1 MKKYRL
7 TENKNKLISIMMTSN
22 NIVLIIIMDDFDV
35 VLIVELHS
43 TTVEL
48 HSTTIIVIIISCVI
62 YIRLIIF
69 NNIQLLN
76 MRAKSIIVNVEYWT
90 LDAKITRSLY
100 TCRLV

>member
-1 MKKYRL
+1 
-7 TENKNKLISIMMTSN
+7 MMTSN